1 MKKQELKNF
10 ITLVLIVMAAYLLV
24 SNFATLLGI
33 LATIFKVIFPFILG
47 IIFAFILNIPMMK
60 IEAFLKKN
68 IESSKFPYR
77 IISLVLSLVIL
88 ILVLLFVAFMLIPE
102 FASNIELLIQ
112 NIPILL
118 NNIEEWVLNLLK
130 EYPDIQTEISTMFE
144 EASISSIIMTLLN
157 YILNSSISFISG
169 IINGVV
175 TIFTA
180 LVFAIYMLSQ
190 KEYLISSLKKLIN
203 AYTKKEHAKKIFAL
217 GEISNKTFSKFISGQ
232 CVEAIILGL
241 IFFVVLSLFR
251 FPYALLISVLTSITA
266 LIPIFGALIAMVIGA
281 ILIAITNPLQAVF
294 FIIIFLIIQQFEGN
308 FIYPKVVGASVGL
321 SPILTLLAVTVGGG
335 LFGIIGMLVG
345 LPIASIIYSL
355 IKSDANTRL
364 NRQVKTN

>member
-24 SNFATLLGI
+24 SNFAIILGI

-88 ILVLLFVAFMLIPE
+88 ILFVAFMLIPE

-335 LFGIIGMLVG
+335 LFGIIGMLIG